1 MRSLCR
7 AKEQHIKLLLTPLAF
22 VPGGRLL
29 WSRVDAR
36 LASQRGGRRARGI
49 LPVMAEESTAPDLVE
64 LVRRSVEAADKR
76 DLDAHMA
83 FYAPD
88 AVWDASPMGI
98 GTFEGQAAMRGF
110 WEDWLSS
117 YEGWEL
123 QTVEVQELGNGV
135 TFAVLDQRGRLVGSS
150 GEIELRYASVTEW
163 EDGKIVRI
171 TNYTDIDEARAAAE
185 RLAEERG

>member
-1 MRSLCR
+1 MLSFATRRS
-7 AKEQHIKLLLTPLAF
+7 T
-22 VPGGRLL
+22 GT
-29 WSRVDAR
+29 
-36 LASQRGGRRARGI
+36 GI
-49 LPVMAEESTAPDLVE
+49 LSVMAEESMAPDLVG
-64 LVRRSVEAADKR
+64 LVRRSVEAADRR
-76 DLDAHMA
+76 DLDAHLA

-88 AVWDASPMGI
+88 AVWDGSPMGI

-123 QTVEVQELGNGV
+123 QTVEVQALGTGV

-163 EDGKIVRI
+163 EDGRIARI
-171 TNYTDIDEARAAAE
+171 TNYTDIGEARAAAE
-185 RLAEERG
+185 RLAQERG

>member
-1 MRSLCR
+1 
-7 AKEQHIKLLLTPLAF
+7 
-22 VPGGRLL
+22 
-29 WSRVDAR
+29 
-36 LASQRGGRRARGI
+36 
-49 LPVMAEESTAPDLVE
+49 MAEESTTPDLVE

-76 DLDAHMA
+76 DLDAHMT

-98 GTFEGQAAMRGF
+98 GTFEGQAAMRAF

-117 YEGWEL
+117 YEGWKL
-123 QTVEVQELGNGV
+123 QTVEVRDLGNGV
-135 TFAVLDQRGRLVGSS
+135 TFGVLDQRGRLVGST

-171 TNYTDIDEARAAAE
+171 TNYTDIDEARAVAE
-185 RLAEERG
+185 RLAQERD

>member
-1 MRSLCR
+1 VS
-7 AKEQHIKLLLTPLAF
+7 EDSTPL
-22 VPGGRLL
+22 
-29 WSRVDAR
+29 
-36 LASQRGGRRARGI
+36 
-49 LPVMAEESTAPDLVE
+49 DLVE
-64 LVRRSVEAADKR
+64 LVRRSVEEAGKG

-123 QTVEVQELGNGV
+123 QLVEVQDLGNGV
-135 TFAVLDQRGRLVGSS
+135 TFGVLDQRGRLAGSS
-150 GEIELRYASVTEW
+150 GEIELCYGSVTEW
-163 EDGKIVRI
+163 EDGKIARI
-171 TNYTDIDEARAAAE
+171 TNYIDIDEARAAAE
-185 RLAEERG
+185 RLAQERA

>member
-1 MRSLCR
+1 
-7 AKEQHIKLLLTPLAF
+7 
-22 VPGGRLL
+22 
-29 WSRVDAR
+29 
-36 LASQRGGRRARGI
+36 
-49 LPVMAEESTAPDLVE
+49 MAEESTAPDLVE

-76 DLDAHMA
+76 DLDAHMD

-123 QTVEVQELGNGV
+123 QTVEVQDLGTGV

-150 GEIELRYASVTEW
+150 GEIELRYAAVTEW
-163 EDGKIVRI
+163 EDGKIARI
-171 TNYTDIDEARAAAE
+171 TNYTDIDKARADAE
-185 RLAEERG
+185 RLAQERG